1 MSYCSFSDFGTIY
14 SAGLL
19 ERLCTRAGD
28 IDQATPVEVEARS
41 QMALDSAAGL
51 MDSFFVGVYPVP
63 LQTTFPG
70 TLATL
75 RNCNAALAISE
86 LVVQKGY
93 IQGTEDE
100 QLVTTRR
107 VWLDWLASVRNGKT
121 AVPGVSTT
129 PGADQ
134 VAGPDAFFVS
144 SEEAFFPAAD
154 RFA

>member
-1 MSYCSFSDFGTIY
+1 MSYCSYSDFGLIY

-41 QMALDSAAGL
+41 QMALDSSSGL
-51 MDSFFVGVYPVP
+51 MDSFFLNVYPVP
-63 LQTTFPG
+63 LSTTFPG

-86 LVVQKGY
+86 LVIQKGY
-93 IQGTEDE
+93 IQGSEDE
-100 QLVTTRR
+100 QLVSSRR
-107 VWLDWLASVRNGKT
+107 VWLDWLSSVRNGKT
-121 AVPGVSTT
+121 SIPGVSTT

-134 VAGPDAFFVS
+134 ASAPESFVVL
-144 SEEAFFPAAD
+144 SEPAFFPSAD